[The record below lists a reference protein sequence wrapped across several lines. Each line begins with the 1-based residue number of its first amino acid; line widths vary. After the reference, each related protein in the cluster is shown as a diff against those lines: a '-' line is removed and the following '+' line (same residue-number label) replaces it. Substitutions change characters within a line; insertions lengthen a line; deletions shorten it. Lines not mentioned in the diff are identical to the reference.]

1 LIFLAG
7 GYRWTANGEVNKHA
21 LTQVCRTQKA
31 MVRQRWPNLE
41 VNMAKSVS
49 LRTGRA
55 FGTVTAAN
63 EHFALILNGRGL
75 KQEFSGDE
83 LADIRAVYEDYCA
96 KTGWNLQ
103 SPPASFYPTYDRGP
117 GYTTRCYAVIFEDG
131 TTGNFSMEKALRA
144 IAAQP
149 SRRSASPPA

>member
-1 LIFLAG
+1 
-7 GYRWTANGEVNKHA
+7 
-21 LTQVCRTQKA
+21 
-31 MVRQRWPNLE
+31 
-41 VNMAKSVS
+41 MAKSVS

-63 EHFALILNGRGL
+63 EHFALILNGQGL

-103 SPPASFYPTYDRGP
+103 SPPA
-117 GYTTRCYAVIFEDG
+117 CYSPRTIV
-131 TTGNFSMEKALRA
+131 
-144 IAAQP
+144 AQATP
-149 SRRSASPPA
+149 LDAMA